1 MTTPA
6 HLDLLRAYQ
15 QLLMLSNTLLSL
27 AQQGQ
32 WEALIGQEVSYLRA
46 VESVTQAVD
55 GTTLPAAVQTQI
67 RPLLRQLLDNESQVK
82 NLLSSRMNE
91 LRALV
96 SQGNQQKNITSAYGH
111 LSGNILSPDDR

>member
-1 MTTPA
+1 MTA
-6 HLDLLRAYQ
+6 HLDLLRGYQ

-32 WEALIGQEVSYLRA
+32 WDALIGQEVSYLQA

-55 GTTLPAAVQTQI
+55 GATLPAAVQAQI
-67 RPLLRQLLDNESQVK
+67 RPLLRQLLDNETQVK
-82 NLLSSRMNE
+82 TLLANRMDE

-96 SQGNQQKNITSAYGH
+96 SQGNQQKNITSAYGR
-111 LSGNILSPDDR
+111 LSGTLLSPGDL